1 MSILHISRALARTL
15 PVSRGFGAKIGY
27 PPTNLQL
34 VMVQDDSQTS
44 DFALKAPQA
53 FGASAREGSSVPT
66 AAVSSSGL
74 RGSCAGSRA
83 RLLTLLAAISS
94 YW

>member
-1 MSILHISRALARTL
+1 MHVSRALARTL
-15 PVSRGFGAKIGY
+15 PVSRGLGAKIAN
-27 PPTNLQL
+27 PAMDLQL
-34 VMVQDDSQTS
+34 VVEQDDGEPC